1 MSKEDIEKAAHEA
14 EEHAEED
21 KKTRAAIDAKN
32 QLENAVYQAEKMPVD
47 YKDKISEDDTK
58 TIKEAVEEAKKVLN
72 DADADK
78 DALEK
83 AAQDLSQKIMPIGA
97 KMYQNESTDVKG
109 KKDDKEDKSDGNKK
123 DDGDEPVEGEVVDK

>member
-21 KKTRAAIDAKN
+21 KKKRAAIDAKN